1 MEDQKEEVLTP
12 YTLADRNEILVKY
25 ANFSFKEALAEVKDE
40 LKIEKDF
47 HRRLGLL
54 AAQSWILRQK
64 LYVALH
70 DPYISALSEIEDTDI
85 FDGLDDDDYN
95 EYDSLFDEDTPE
107 VKIEVL
113 ILKATTID
121 GKKITKDTIVEIE
134 EKEANKLID
143 AASPL
148 LPSEYFE
155 VLRKKEAGRGET
167 DKHNKFFNS
176 SKLSSGKFT
185 NAEAI
190 GRCFENL
197 IDPILINK
205 KMSHLNIRQKHLIVV

>member
-54 AAQSWILRQK
+54 AAQSWILRKK

-70 DPYISALSEIEDTDI
+70 DPYISALSEVEDTDI
-85 FDGLDDDDYN
+85 FDGLDEDDYN
-95 EYDSLFDEDTPE
+95 EYDSLFDDDTPE

-121 GKKITKDTIVEIE
+121 GKKIAKDTIVEIE

-143 AASPL
+143 AGNA
-148 LPSEYFE
+148 
-155 VLRKKEAGRGET
+155 
-167 DKHNKFFNS
+167 
-176 SKLSSGKFT
+176 KLVT
-185 NAEAI
+185 E
-190 GRCFENL
+190 
-197 IDPILINK
+197 
-205 KMSHLNIRQKHLIVV
+205 